1 MPEVSL
7 ISIFIK
13 PLNAAHIEYMVTGS
27 VASIVYGEPRMTH
40 DIDLVIKLS
49 EADAAGLENCFP
61 SEQFYCPPADVILS
75 EISREV
81 RGHFNIIHHRTGL
94 KADLYPVGTDP
105 LHQWA
110 MGLKRTIQFDNDKI
124 CVAPPEY
131 VIIRKLDYF
140 REGGSE
146 KHLTDIKNMLRYSGD
161 IIDISVLKQKAA
173 QIGLQKQL
181 DVILKTED

>member
-1 MPEVSL
+1 MPEANL
-7 ISIFIK
+7 ISIFVK
-13 PLNAAHIEYMVTGS
+13 PLNHADIEYMVTGS

-49 EADAAGLENCFP
+49 DADVAGLSKVFP
-61 SEQFYCPPADVILS
+61 DDQFYCPPSDVILS
-75 EISREV
+75 ETSREV

-94 KADLYPVGTDP
+94 KADFYPVGTDP
-105 LHQWA
+105 LHKWA
-110 MGLKRTIQFDNDKI
+110 MSQKRTIQFDNDEI

-131 VIIRKLDYF
+131 VITRKLDYF

-161 IIDISVLKQKAA
+161 IIDISILKEKAA

-181 DVILKTED
+181 DMVLNPDS